1 MQNLNFKKIIQ
12 PECLISLDTKYFR
25 SFAADMFWNR
35 KKQKIEIP
43 QTPLQGGEIADW
55 PDAEWPSYIPKYHL
69 NDFAAIDFEGANGEV
84 TSACSM
90 GVVIVRDNEIT
101 DRFYSLMKPVPNHY
115 DFWTTKVHGITYK
128 DTNHAPLFPE
138 VWCQIEGH
146 VKGLPMVAHGKSFDE
161 RVLKAL
167 HQLYHIPYP
176 NYKFYCTHLGSEKLL
191 PELENHKLQTVAL
204 HFGYDLAK
212 NHHNA
217 VADAEACA
225 VIAMNIF

>member
-1 MQNLNFKKIIQ
+1 MRN
-12 PECLISLDTKYFR
+12 
-25 SFAADMFWNR
+25 
-35 KKQKIEIP
+35 
-43 QTPLQGGEIADW
+43 
-55 PDAEWPSYIPKYHL
+55 
-69 NDFAAIDFEGANGEV
+69 FAAIDFETANECR
-84 TSACSM
+84 TSICSV
-90 GVVIVRDNEIT
+90 GVVVVRDGVMT
-101 DRFYSLMKPVPNHY
+101 DNFYSLIKPVPNRY
-115 DFWTTKVHGITYK
+115 DFFTTKVHGITYK

-138 VWCQIEGH
+138 VWDKVKDE
-146 VKGLPMVAHGKSFDE
+146 VKGLPMVAHGISFDE

-176 NYKFYCTHLGSEKLL
+176 NFKFYCTHLGSQQLV
-191 PELENHKLQTVAL
+191 PELENHKLQTVAK

>member
-1 MQNLNFKKIIQ
+1 MFGNGNKII
-12 PECLISLDTKYFR
+12 
-25 SFAADMFWNR
+25 
-35 KKQKIEIP
+35 IE
-43 QTPLQGGEIADW
+43 GVDW
-55 PDAEWPSYIPKYHL
+55 SSDQWPSYVPKYHL

-90 GVVIVRDNEIT
+90 GIAIVRDDEIVET
-101 DRFYSLMKPVPNHY
+101 FYSLIKPVPNRY

-138 VWCQIEGH
+138 VWDQ
-146 VKGLPMVAHGKSFDE
+146 VKDKVRGLPMVAHGISFDE

-167 HQLYHIPYP
+167 HKLYHIPYP
-176 NYKFYCTHLGSEKLL
+176 NFKFYCTHLGSQLL
-191 PELENHKLQTVAL
+191 VPDLENHKLQTVAKR
-204 HFGYDLAK
+204 FGYDLAK